1 MKAHELREMNL
12 EEVAARLEE
21 LQEEGFNL
29 RFQHASSQLA
39 SPIRLR
45 EVRREIARVNTV
57 LKEHRSGVYPLPGG
71 EA

>member
-1 MKAHELREMNL
+1 MKANELREMGL
-12 EEVAARLEE
+12 EEMAVRLEE

-45 EVRREIARVNTV
+45 EVRREIARINTV
-57 LKEHRSGVYPLPGG
+57 LQEHRSGVHPLPGG

>member
-57 LKEHRSGVYPLPGG
+57 LKEHRSGVHPLSGG

>member
-12 EEVAARLEE
+12 EEVAARREE

-57 LKEHRSGVYPLPGG
+57 LKEHRSGVHPLSGG